1 MKIRVLI
8 ADDHAIL
15 RSGLRALLEKASD
28 IEVVAEA
35 ANGFEAVKAAADN
48 QIDVLILD
56 LSMPG
61 LCGSRVA
68 ETVVREQPRVAIVI
82 LTMHE
87 DSYHLQELFKI
98 GVRGFV
104 LKKSSGTNLLQAI
117 RAAYRGESY
126 VDPLLAGRMVSNYAG
141 GSSRDNSDRVD
152 TLSPREQEVCTL
164 LAYGHTTPE
173 IAAKLSISE
182 RTVES
187 HRSNISAKLGLKT
200 RAEIVRFAM
209 EYGLLRLV

>member
-1 MKIRVLI
+1 MKIRILI

-15 RSGLRALLEKASD
+15 RSGLRALLEKAAD
-28 IEVVAEA
+28 FEVVAEA
-35 ANGFEAVKAAADN
+35 ANGFDAIKAATEN
-48 QIDVLILD
+48 PIDIMILD

-68 ETVVREQPRVAIVI
+68 ETVLRERPRTSIVI

-98 GVRGFV
+98 GVKGFV
-104 LKKSSGTNLLQAI
+104 LKKSTGPNLLQAI
-117 RAAYRGESY
+117 RAVYRGESY
-126 VDPLLAGRMVSNYAG
+126 VDPLLAGRMVSSIAG
-141 GSSRDNSDRVD
+141 VSSRENNDRLD
-152 TLSPREQEVCTL
+152 ALSPREQEVCTL
-164 LAYGHTTPE
+164 LAWGHTTPE

-187 HRSNISAKLGLKT
+187 HRASISAKLGLKT
-200 RAEIVRFAM
+200 RAEIVRFSM
-209 EYGLLRLV
+209 EYGLLRLT

>member
-1 MKIRVLI
+1 MKIRTLI

-15 RSGLRALLEKASD
+15 RSGLRALLEKAPD

-35 ANGFEAVKAAADN
+35 ANGFDALKAVTEN
-48 QIDVLILD
+48 QIDVMILD

-68 ETVVREQPRVAIVI
+68 ETVVREQSHVAIVI

-87 DSYHLQELFKI
+87 DSYHLQELFRI

-117 RAAYRGESY
+117 HAAHRGESY
-126 VDPLLAGRMVSNYAG
+126 VDPLLAGRMVANYAG
-141 GSSRDNSDRVD
+141 VPCVEKGDRLGC
-152 TLSPREQEVCTL
+152 LSPREQEVCTL

-173 IAAKLSISE
+173 IAERLSISE

-187 HRSNISAKLGLKT
+187 HRANILGKLGFKT

-209 EYGLLRLV
+209 EYGLLRPV

>member
-1 MKIRVLI
+1 MKTRILI

-15 RSGLRALLEKASD
+15 RSGMRALLERAGD

-35 ANGFEAVKAAADN
+35 ANGFDALKAVKEN
-48 QIDVLILD
+48 QIDVLVLD

-68 ETVVREQPRVAIVI
+68 ETVVREHPRVAIVI

-98 GVRGFV
+98 GVRAFV
-104 LKKSSGTNLLQAI
+104 LKKSPGTNLLQAI
-117 RAAYRGESY
+117 RAVHRGESY
-126 VDPLLAGRMVSNYAG
+126 VDPLMAGRMVSHYAG
-141 GSSRDNSDRVD
+141 VPCGQKGDRVD
-152 TLSPREQEVCTL
+152 LLSPREQEVCTL
-164 LAYGHTTPE
+164 LAYGHTAGE
-173 IAAKLSISE
+173 IASKLSISE

-187 HRSNISAKLGLKT
+187 HRASISGKLGLKT
-200 RAEIVRFAM
+200 RAEIVRFAL
-209 EYGLLRLV
+209 EYGLLKLA

>member
-1 MKIRVLI
+1 MKIRILI
-8 ADDHAIL
+8 ADDHEIL
-15 RSGLRALLEKASD
+15 RSGLRAMLERVPD

-35 ANGFEAVKAAADN
+35 ANGFDAIKAAADN
-48 QIDVLILD
+48 KVDVLLLD

-61 LCGSRVA
+61 LAGSRVA
-68 ETVVREQPRVAIVI
+68 ETVVREQPHIAIVI

-87 DSYHLQELFKI
+87 DSYHLQELFRI
-98 GVRGFV
+98 GARAFV

-117 RAAYRGESY
+117 RAAHRGESY

-141 GSSRDNSDRVD
+141 VPSRGKGDRVD
-152 TLSPREQEVCTL
+152 VLSPREQEVCTL
-164 LAYGHTTPE
+164 LAYGHTAQE
-173 IAAKLSISE
+173 IAEKLSISE

-187 HRSNISAKLGLKT
+187 HRANISGKLGLKT

>member
-1 MKIRVLI
+1 MKIRTLI
-8 ADDHAIL
+8 ADDHEIL
-15 RSGLRALLEKASD
+15 RSGLCALLGKAPD

-35 ANGFEAVKAAADN
+35 ANGFDALKAVAAN

-68 ETVVREQPRVAIVI
+68 EAVVREHPGVAIVV

-104 LKKSSGTNLLQAI
+104 LKKSSGPNLLQAI
-117 RAAYRGESY
+117 RAAHRRESY
-126 VDPLLAGRMVSNYAG
+126 VDPLLAGQMVLNYAG
-141 GSSRDNSDRVD
+141 VPSKGKSDRMD
-152 TLSPREQEVCTL
+152 SLSPREQEVCKL

-173 IAAKLSISE
+173 IASKLSISE

-187 HRSNISAKLGLKT
+187 HRANLLGKLGMTT
-200 RAEIVRFAM
+200 RAEVVRFAM

>member
-1 MKIRVLI
+1 MKIRILI
-8 ADDHAIL
+8 ADDHEIM
-15 RSGLRALLEKASD
+15 RSGLRAMLERASD
-28 IEVVAEA
+28 IEVGAEA
-35 ANGFEAVKAAADN
+35 ANGFEAIKAAAGH

-61 LCGSRVA
+61 LSGARVA
-68 ETVVREQPRVAIVI
+68 EEVAREHSRVAIVV

-87 DSYHLQELFKI
+87 DSYHLQELFRI
-98 GVRGFV
+98 GARAFV

-126 VDPLLAGRMVSNYAG
+126 VDPLLAGRMVSSYAG
-141 GSSRDNSDRVD
+141 VPAREKGDRVD
-152 TLSPREQEVCTL
+152 ALSPREQEVCSL
-164 LAYGHTTPE
+164 LAYGHTAQE
-173 IAAKLSISE
+173 IADRLSISE

-187 HRSNISAKLGLKT
+187 HRANISGKLGLKT

-209 EYGLLRLV
+209 EYGLLRPV

>member
-1 MKIRVLI
+1 MKIRILI

-15 RSGLRALLEKASD
+15 RSGLRVLLEKATD

-35 ANGFEAVKAAADN
+35 ANGFDAIKAVAEH
-48 QIDVLILD
+48 QIDVLVLD

-68 ETVVREQPRVAIVI
+68 ETVVREYPRVAIVI

-98 GVRGFV
+98 GVKGFV

-117 RAAYRGESY
+117 HAVCRGESY
-126 VDPLLAGRMVSNYAG
+126 VDPLLAGRMVSSITG
-141 GSSRDNSDRVD
+141 VSSRENSDRLD
-152 TLSPREQEVCTL
+152 ALSPREKEVCTL
-164 LAYGHTTPE
+164 LAWGHTTPE

-187 HRSNISAKLGLKT
+187 HRANITNKLQLKT
-200 RAEIVRFAM
+200 RAELVRFSM
-209 EYGLLRLV
+209 EYGLLRLT

>member
-1 MKIRVLI
+1 MKIRTLI

-15 RSGLRALLEKASD
+15 RSGLCELLGKATD

-35 ANGFEAVKAAADN
+35 ANGFDALKAVADH

-68 ETVVREQPRVAIVI
+68 EAVVQDHPGVAIVV

-87 DSYHLQELFKI
+87 DGYHLRELFKI

-104 LKKSSGTNLLQAI
+104 LKKSSGTSLLQAI

-126 VDPLLAGRMVSNYAG
+126 LDPLLAGQIISNYAG
-141 GSSRDNSDRVD
+141 VPCGETSNRLDM
-152 TLSPREQEVCTL
+152 LSPREQEVCTL
-164 LAYGHTTPE
+164 LAYGHTAPE
-173 IAAKLSISE
+173 IAEKLSISE

-187 HRSNISAKLGLKT
+187 HRANIAGKLGLKT

-209 EYGLLRLV
+209 EYGLLRLA

>member
-1 MKIRVLI
+1 MKIRIMI
-8 ADDHAIL
+8 ADDHTMF

-35 ANGFEAVKAAADN
+35 ENGFDALKCVADN
-48 QIDVLILD
+48 QLDVMILD

-68 ETVVREQPRVAIVI
+68 EEVIREHPRVAIVI

-126 VDPLLAGRMVSNYAG
+126 VDPLLAGQMVSKYAG
-141 GSSRDNSDRVD
+141 LPAGGKNDRVD
-152 TLSPREQEVCTL
+152 ALSPREQEVCTL

-187 HRSNISAKLGLKT
+187 HRANISGKLGLKT

-209 EYGLLRLV
+209 EYGMLKPI

>member
-1 MKIRVLI
+1 MKIRILI

-15 RSGLRALLEKASD
+15 RSGMRAWLERSSDVEVAAEASNGFDALKA
-28 IEVVAEA
+28 VAETP
-35 ANGFEAVKAAADN
+35 V
-48 QIDVLILD
+48 DVMVLD

-61 LCGSRVA
+61 LSGSRVA
-68 ETVVREQPRVAIVI
+68 EAVVREHPHVAIVI
-82 LTMHE
+82 LTMFE

-98 GVRGFV
+98 GVKGFV

-126 VDPLLAGRMVSNYAG
+126 VDPLMAGRLVSDYAG
-141 GSSRDNSDRVD
+141 VPSGQKGDRID
-152 TLSPREQEVCTL
+152 MLSPREQEVCTL
-164 LAYGHTTPE
+164 LAYGHTANE
-173 IAAKLSISE
+173 IASKLSISE

-187 HRSNISAKLGLKT
+187 HRANILGKLGFKT

-209 EYGLLRLV
+209 EYGLLKLA

>member
-1 MKIRVLI
+1 MKIRILI
-8 ADDHAIL
+8 ADDHEIL
-15 RSGLRALLEKASD
+15 RGGLRALLSKATD

-35 ANGFEAVKAAADN
+35 ANGFDAIKAVAGN

-68 ETVVREQPRVAIVI
+68 EEIVRDHPKVAIVI

-87 DSYHLQELFKI
+87 DNYHLQELFKI

-126 VDPLLAGRMVSNYAG
+126 VDPLLAGRVVSNYSGAPRREKG
-141 GSSRDNSDRVD
+141 DRLD
-152 TLSPREQEVCTL
+152 MLSTREQEVCTL

-173 IAAKLSISE
+173 IAEKLSISE

-187 HRSNISAKLGLKT
+187 HRANISCKLGLRT